1 MAEDGGVEP
10 HPISENLVFKASRR
24 TIPPALSSKLTL
36 GTLAQI
42 RTERT
47 SPFERDDFTN
57 LSTRALVGPVG
68 IEPTSIAL
76 QATAMTTLAKVPF

>member
-1 MAEDGGVEP
+1 MESLAHTEF
-10 HPISENLVFKASRR
+10 S
-24 TIPPALSSKLTL
+24 

-68 IEPTSIAL
+68 IEPTSTAL
-76 QATAMTTLAKVPF
+76 QAAAITISAKVPF